1 MSCMMANDGERRTPP
16 EGGRGQVGHRLF
28 GVQQGSCTPGPAGTG
43 WETVRAVAQVCDEGG
58 FDSFWIPDHFQFG
71 DEPVLECWVTLGA
84 LAAATTRLRLS
95 ALVTGI
101 PYRNPALLAKMGAT
115 LDVIS
120 QGRAIMG
127 IGAAWHK
134 EEFDAYGYDVET
146 AADRSR
152 RLEEAAQLLRTM
164 LSQQTTTFAG
174 RYYAV
179 RDAVNVPQPV
189 QAHVPILIGGNGEKV
204 TLRLVAQYGDL
215 CTIFGTPDEVRQRL
229 EVLRAHCGSVGRPYE
244 EITRTHFGWCLIGR
258 TEAEVARK
266 RARYMTTEPF
276 AGIAGTPAQIV
287 ARLRAYATAGSQG
300 FLLSMPDAHEIE
312 PLRLFARAVLPAL

>member
-1 MSCMMANDGERRTPP
+1 VSCMMANDGERRTPP

-43 WETVRAVAQVCDEGG
+43 WETVRAVAQVRDEGG
-58 FDSFWIPDHFQFG
+58 CDAFWIPDHVQCG
-71 DEPVLECWVTLGA
+71 EEPVLECWVTLGA

-152 RLEEAAQLLRTM
+152 RLEEAAQLLRAM
-164 LSQQTTTFAG
+164 LSQQMTTFAG
-174 RYYAV
+174 RYDTV

-229 EVLRAHCGSVGRPYE
+229 EVLRAHCGSVGRPDE
-244 EITRTHFGWCLIGR
+244 EITRTHCGG
-258 TEAEVARK
+258 A
-266 RARYMTTEPF
+266 
-276 AGIAGTPAQIV
+276 
-287 ARLRAYATAGSQG
+287 
-300 FLLSMPDAHEIE
+300 
-312 PLRLFARAVLPAL
+312 